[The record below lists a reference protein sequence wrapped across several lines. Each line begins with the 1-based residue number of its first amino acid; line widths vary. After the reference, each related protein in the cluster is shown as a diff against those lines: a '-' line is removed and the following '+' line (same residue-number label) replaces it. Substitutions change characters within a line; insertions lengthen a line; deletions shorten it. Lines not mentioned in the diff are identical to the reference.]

1 MKKLMEELGKLRLET
16 ESAYETYRIKKME
29 LDSLKTQL
37 IEELEKIG
45 LKSAKTDKITASIV
59 QKPSIMVTHEESVI
73 DWLQNNPDIEPDLY
87 IGLKK
92 SSFDP
97 LAKQW
102 FAKTGEVIP
111 GTETQVSEYLS
122 IKTNKEK

>member
-59 QKPSIMVTHEESVI
+59 QKPSIMVTHEE
-73 DWLQNNPDIEPDLY
+73 
-87 IGLKK
+87 
-92 SSFDP
+92 
-97 LAKQW
+97 
-102 FAKTGEVIP
+102 
-111 GTETQVSEYLS
+111 
-122 IKTNKEK
+122 

>member
-102 FAKTGEVIP
+102 FAKTGEAIP
-111 GTETQVSEYLS
+111 GTEPRIVTGKHIGRAHV
-122 IKTNKEK
+122 